1 MPCSCIVDKPEY
13 PQNEEWGPLLWL
25 ILHTL
30 AEKAGKQ
37 GNLIT
42 KGDEVRAWP
51 LFVKTLGP
59 IIPCPYCRDHFQ
71 EYLQAHPFEL
81 PMDYTMWKF
90 YVPMYF
96 YMLHEAVNKRL
107 GKPSFP
113 ATDLSITYKD
123 PARLRDTMSRLE
135 KIQERAIKMG
145 GVSLLAWKA
154 WQKQFNML
162 RGAIA

>member
-1 MPCSCIVDKPEY
+1 MPCSCLVDKPEY

-25 ILHTL
+25 VLHTL
-30 AEKAGKQ
+30 AEKAGKP

-42 KGDEVRAWP
+42 KGDEQRAWP
-51 LFVKTLGP
+51 LFMKTLGP

-71 EYLQAHPFEL
+71 EYIKTTPFEL
-81 PMDYTMWKF
+81 PMDYLMWKF
-90 YVPMYF
+90 YIPMYF
-96 YMLHEAVNKRL
+96 YKLHEDVNKRL

-113 ATDLSITYKD
+113 ATSLSTTYKD
-123 PARLRDTMSRLE
+123 PARLRDTISQLD

-154 WQKQFNML
+154 WLKQYNML